1 MNTNFQMI
9 KELNKKYDAMP
20 HKRGFATKEEVELI
34 SKTLCLEEMDILQLR
49 NLRDFTVIFLDQMN
63 TERISKMD
71 KVSAI
76 TSVIDNAIW
85 KKGGEV

>member
-20 HKRGFATKEEVELI
+20 HTRGFATKEEVELI

-49 NLRDFTVIFLDQMN
+49 NLRDFVVIFLDQMDM
-63 TERISKMD
+63 ERISKID
-71 KVSAI
+71 RK
-76 TSVIDNAIW
+76 SV
-85 KKGGEV
+85 V

>member
-9 KELNKKYDAMP
+9 KELNKKYDAMS
-20 HKRGFATKEEVELI
+20 HTRGFATKEEVELI

-49 NLRDFTVIFLDQMN
+49 NLRDFVVIFLDQMDM
-63 TERISKMD
+63 ERISKMD
-71 KVSAI
+71 KISAI
-76 TSVIDNAIW
+76 TSVIDNYIW